1 MSCVQS
7 VTEDTDIIKYCL
19 DFALLQFGGPNKL
32 PVKVKKSRMEDS
44 QLQRILNHKHIII

>member
-19 DFALLQFGGPNKL
+19 EFTLLQSGGPNKF
-32 PVKVKKSRMEDS
+32 PVKVKKSRMEYS
-44 QLQRILNHKHIII
+44 Q